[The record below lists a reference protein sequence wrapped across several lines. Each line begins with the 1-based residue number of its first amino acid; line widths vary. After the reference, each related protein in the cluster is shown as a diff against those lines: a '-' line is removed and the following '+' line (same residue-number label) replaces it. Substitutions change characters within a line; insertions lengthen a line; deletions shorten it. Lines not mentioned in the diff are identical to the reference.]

1 MSAVQHDAIRQTV
14 RQRYTH
20 IAENEGCGCAPSC
33 CGGPD
38 NDSAATSQSVGYSA
52 ADTTV
57 VPDGANMGLGCGTPL
72 AIADLKPGE
81 TVLDLG
87 SGGGFDCFLAAREV
101 GATGHVIG
109 IDMTPAMI
117 TKARGN
123 AEKGGYA
130 NVEFRLGEIEH
141 LPVADG
147 CVDVIISNCVINLSP
162 HKAQVFADAFR
173 VLKPGGRLAVSDVVA
188 FADLPDDIRNDPT
201 LLTGCMA
208 GASSIADIGAM
219 LGAGGF
225 EQIRIRPKDES
236 KSFIRDWAPDKPITD
251 YVVSA
256 TIEAV
261 KPGACTCC
269 CSDTDTPTLR
279 QASADDL
286 DAIRSLLSRCQ
297 LPGEDLTEASLR
309 HFSVLAS
316 GRRIV
321 GVCGIERFGS
331 DGLIRSLA
339 VDPVLRGR
347 KFGEQLV
354 AACESAAQDIGIERL
369 YLLTTTARDYLLRL
383 GYADVARESAPD
395 GVRTHPQFRGLCP
408 ASARCLVKRLQ

>member
-1 MSAVQHDAIRQTV
+1 MSAVEHDAIRQTV
-14 RQRYTH
+14 RERYTH

-52 ADTTV
+52 ADTAV

-101 GATGHVIG
+101 GAKGHVIG

-117 TKARGN
+117 TKARAN
-123 AEKGGYA
+123 AAKGRYA

-162 HKAQVFADAFR
+162 NKAQVFADAFR

-188 FADLPDDIRNDPT
+188 FADLPDHIRNDPT

-208 GASSIADIGAM
+208 GASSIADIEAM
-219 LGAGGF
+219 LGAAGF

-261 KPGACTCC
+261 RPGACSCC
-269 CSDTDTPTLR
+269 CTDTDTPTLR

-297 LPGEDLTEASLR
+297 LPGEDLTKASLR

-316 GRRIV
+316 GTRIV

-395 GVRTHPQFRGLCP
+395 GVRTHPQFQGLCP